1 MHALHHRDL
10 RPVLMVTV
18 LAAALAVIVTLM
30 LATSL
35 NGANSGS
42 PSAARHPSIALPSAT
57 RATSTGSPLT
67 ADSLT
72 ADSLTA
78 PLGAPIH
85 LPWPSAHR
93 PAPMVR

>member
-42 PSAARHPSIALPSAT
+42 PSAGRHPSIALPSAT
-57 RATSTGSPLT
+57 RATSTGSP
-67 ADSLT
+67 LT